1 MKLIYCTANFS
12 TTKPA
17 WLDGLQAAPP
27 ADSFV
32 YDIGSPT
39 PIALFKKEI
48 SDLETV
54 ASIDTVISLGLDPA
68 LCLPRKDV
76 IQKFEDGDMRISASA
91 MVFRDLYWLLRSSL
105 VLADFS
111 LPGFGQALFDVTLA
125 HIFKIPVITINSKTH
140 TLAQVVE
147 RTSAIITPDNV
158 KAHVETFLKK

>member
-12 TTKPA
+12 TVKPV
-17 WLDGLQAAPP
+17 WLGELQSASL
-27 ADSFV
+27 ADVFV
-32 YDIGSPT
+32 YDVGSPM
-39 PIALFKKEI
+39 PIDLFKKEVPE
-48 SDLETV
+48 LNTAV
-54 ASIDTVISLGLDPA
+54 NIDFIINLGLDPS

-76 IQKFEDGDMRISASA
+76 LQKFDEGNMRATASS
-91 MVFRDLYWLLRSSL
+91 MVFSDLYWLLRSSL

-125 HIFKIPVITINSKTH
+125 HIFKIPVVAINSRNH